1 VDFEASEDQAAILE
15 AVGALLARRAGPE
28 RAAALAAKGGYDGEL
43 EAALAETG
51 FLELARGEET
61 GPLEAALLVEEV
73 ARAAGL
79 AAVGAAALVAPG
91 VTRADLPGPVA
102 LAQVDTTAPVR
113 FAHHARTLLVA
124 DGDAARAVALE
135 AGDVEPVPSN
145 FGYPMGRVRPEA
157 LRRGED
163 LGPGAGGRL
172 LRWWR
177 VALAA
182 EMAGTMRG
190 ALTTTLDYVKR
201 RRQFG
206 RALGSFQAVQHRLAR
221 CHVAVEG
228 SAWLA
233 REAAHHGAPA
243 QAAALAAGHAA
254 DAAQRVFAESHQFS
268 GAMGFTREHDL
279 HIWSLRLQAL
289 RLELGGAAAHRRAAA
304 AARWGGEGEGGGAA
318 ASGGG
323 PGGPA
328 RAGARTP

>member
-15 AVGALLARRAGPE
+15 AVGALLDQRAGPG
-28 RAAALAAKGGYDGEL
+28 RAAALAAKGAYDDAL

-51 FLELARGEET
+51 FLDLARGDET

-91 VTRADLPGPVA
+91 VTATELAGPVA
-102 LAQVDTTAPVR
+102 LAEAATTAPVR
-113 FAHHARTLLVA
+113 FAPQARTLLVA
-124 DGDAARAVALE
+124 DRGAARAVALQP
-135 AGDVEPVPSN
+135 GDVEPVPSN

-157 LRRGED
+157 LGRGDD
-163 LGPGAGGRL
+163 LGPDAGERL

-190 ALTTTLDYVKR
+190 ALAITLDYVKR

-243 QAAALAAGHAA
+243 EAAALAAAHAA
-254 DAAQRVFAESHQFS
+254 DTAQRVFAETHQFS

-279 HIWSLRLQAL
+279 HVWSLRLQAL
-289 RLELGGAAAHRRAAA
+289 RLELGGAAAHRRAVAA
-304 AARWGGEGEGGGAA
+304 VRWGEEGAGEVAARRGAPK
-318 ASGGG
+318 AS
-323 PGGPA
+323 A
-328 RAGARTP
+328 VR